1 MPGKTSAS
9 NLVPDFRVLVNGSN
23 LPPEAAADLIT
34 LTVDEDIES
43 PSMFALRLV
52 NWDMRK
58 LQVTWSDADLFA
70 EGTELEIQM
79 GYVDNL
85 QTLIAGEITGLE
97 PEFCSADIPTLV
109 VRGYDRRH
117 RLMRGCKTRSFKQM
131 KDSDLASQIASA
143 AGLSPKVQDSKVVLD
158 YVLQHNQ
165 TDLEFLQQRARQI
178 GYEVVV
184 EKKLLYFQPQQHTK
198 KETLTL
204 SLDKNLLEFH
214 PRSSML
220 TQVDQVEVRA
230 WNPKEKKAISA
241 KAASGQESTKMGG
254 SASGPQASKKAFGQ
268 SSNISVEHQV
278 FTQAEADQIAL
289 GCFNDMAL
297 AYLSGDGLCLG
308 QADLRAGVVV
318 KVDGLGK
325 RFSGLY
331 YVTAA
336 THSYTPE
343 QGYTTAFSVR
353 RNAT

>member
-1 MPGKTSAS
+1 MPGKAPAQK
-9 NLVPDFRVLVNGSN
+9 LVPDFRVCVNGSR

-34 LTVDEDIES
+34 LTVDEDAGV

-52 NWDMRK
+52 NWDMHK

-70 EGTELEIQM
+70 EGNELEIQM
-79 GYVDNL
+79 GYVDHL
-85 QTLIAGEITGLE
+85 QTLMVGEITGLE

-131 KDSDLASQIASA
+131 KDSELASQIASD
-143 AGLSPKVQDSKVVLD
+143 AGLTPNVKDSQVVLD

-184 EKKLLYFQPQQHTK
+184 EKKQLYFQPQQNTK

-220 TQVDQVEVRA
+220 TQVSQVEVRA
-230 WNPKEKKAISA
+230 WNQKEKKAITA
-241 KAASGQESTKMGG
+241 KAASGQEVTKMGG
-254 SASGPQASKKAFGQ
+254 ATSGPQASKKAFGQ
-268 SSNISVEHQV
+268 ASHVSVEYPV

-297 AYLSGDGLCLG
+297 AYITGDGVCIG
-308 QADLRAGVVV
+308 QADLRAGDVV
-318 KVDGLGK
+318 KIEGLGK

-331 YVTAA
+331 YVTAT
-336 THSYTPE
+336 THSYTPA